1 METPEFSPGPVVRK
15 TGRLYN
21 DPEKEKKKIKLII
34 DGREVEAC
42 EGMNILEA
50 AYAAGIEIPSL
61 CYLRHI
67 NEIGACR
74 VCLVE
79 VEKNGARTLQASC
92 VYPVTEG
99 LVVHTSSPRVRR
111 VRKTIVELLLSDHHR
126 ECTTCIRNL
135 NCELQNIADNLGIR
149 NIKYT
154 GEMKALPVQNKNS
167 FIVRDYNKCIKCRRC
182 EAICSKVQEVNV
194 YSAINRGYDTVIAP
208 AFMQDLSQVA
218 CITCGQCVIACPTAS
233 LTEKECVDSV
243 WEALEDPDKYV
254 VVQTAPSIQ
263 VTLGEVFGYPVGTV
277 VTGKLVAVLRRL
289 GFDKVFSTDFTA
301 DLTIMEEAHEL
312 LERLEEGRRLP
323 LLSSCSPGW
332 VKFAEHFYP
341 EFLENLST
349 CKSPHEMFGALTK
362 TYFAEKEGLD
372 PEKIVVVAIMP
383 CTAKKF
389 EASRPEMGTGNY
401 KDVDWVLTT
410 RELARMIRQAGI
422 NFRNLPD
429 EDYDTPMGIASGAGA
444 IFGSTGGVVEAAVR
458 TAYYLTSGQEL
469 DILNYEELRGF
480 SGLKEAWVELKGRRI
495 KVAIAH
501 GTGNAR
507 ILMERLKAGE
517 KFDYAEIMACPGGCV
532 GGGGQPIFGTREH
545 KEISLDYRHNRA
557 DALDRIDYSR
567 ELRRAHENPAVKKI
581 YEDFLGHPLSDISKK
596 LLHTYYNPRGT
607 LPGFDRGGTKGGYAG
622 HIEGNMPPRA
632 SRDMQDKYPAKNH
645 PAV

>member
-1 METPEFSPGPVVRK
+1 MEKREFSPGPVVRS
-15 TGRLYN
+15 TGQLYDN
-21 DPEKEKKKIKLII
+21 PEKKVEKIRLII
-34 DGREVEAC
+34 DGREVEA
-42 EGMNILEA
+42 EKGMSVLEA
-50 AYAAGIEIPSL
+50 ARLAGIEIPSL
-61 CYLRHI
+61 CYLRRI
-67 NEIGACR
+67 NEIGSCR

-79 VEKNGARTLQASC
+79 IEMKGTRTLQASC
-92 VYPVTEG
+92 VYPVSGG
-99 LVVHTSSPRVRR
+99 LVVYTNTPRARR
-111 VRKTIVELLLSDHHR
+111 VRKTMVELLLSDHHR

-135 NCELQNIADNLGIR
+135 NCELQNLTDNLGIR
-149 NIKYT
+149 NIRYT
-154 GEMKALPVQNKNS
+154 GEMKMLPVQNKNP

-194 YSAINRGYDTVIAP
+194 YSALNRGYDTVIAP
-208 AFMQDLSQVA
+208 AFMQDLSRVA

-233 LTEKECVDSV
+233 LTEKECIDSV
-243 WEALEDPDKYV
+243 WEALEDPNKYV

-277 VTGKLVAVLRRL
+277 VTGKVVAALRRL
-289 GFDKVFSTDFTA
+289 GFDKVFATDFTA
-301 DLTIMEEAHEL
+301 DLTIMEEAYEL
-312 LERLEEGRRLP
+312 LERLEGRGRLP

-372 PEKIVVVAIMP
+372 PEEIVVVAVMP

-389 EASRPEMGTGNY
+389 EASRPEMGTGKF

-422 NFRNLPD
+422 NFRELPD

-444 IFGSTGGVVEAAVR
+444 IFGSTGGVIEAAVR
-458 TAYYLTSGQEL
+458 TAYYLTTGKEL
-469 DILNYEELRGF
+469 DLLDYEEFRGF
-480 SGLKEAWVELKGRRI
+480 SGIKEALVELKGRTI

-507 ILMERLKAGE
+507 ILLDRMKAGE
-517 KFDYAEIMACPGGCV
+517 KFDYVEIMACPGGCV

-581 YEDFLGHPLSDISKK
+581 YDEFLGHPLSEKSKK
-596 LLHTYYNPRGT
+596 LLHTCYTPRGK
-607 LPGFDRGGTKGGYAG
+607 LPGFDFGGIKDLQKPLF
-622 HIEGNMPPRA
+622 I
-632 SRDMQDKYPAKNH
+632 
-645 PAV
+645 